1 MEDPAK
7 SLSAPPSDG
16 GALTRF
22 GPGYAALI
30 GLIALAILLQAIF
43 AGVFIEPGTHSGS
56 LDAHK
61 VNAVVTAALGLIA
74 AIYACALL
82 RRAARS
88 LAIGSVVLAV
98 LLIAVDAIG
107 HAITDSSDDG
117 LTPVHIPLALACFG
131 LTIWLSARARSLRR
145 APAG

>member
-61 VNAVVTAALGLIA
+61 VNAD
-74 AIYACALL
+74 
-82 RRAARS
+82 RAARS